1 MSQRQT
7 PQSDRIESHNDTPA
21 TLRVPREPDAYRVT
35 NHFLNRL
42 KQRVDE
48 AFQPSLPATLI
59 QDGTIRRLKPDC
71 GNNRRE
77 CHTKVAFVSTGP
89 KQRAWTL
96 VAGLRHEAYYNQ
108 RECHRAITIYC
119 GTPISERIRE

>member
-1 MSQRQT
+1 MHETHQRHRRT
-7 PQSDRIESHNDTPA
+7 DTQPTA
-21 TLRVPREPDAYRVT
+21 AIPDIPREPDAYRAT
-35 NHFLNRL
+35 NHFVNRL

-77 CHTKVAFVSTGP
+77 CHAKVAFVSTGP

-96 VAGLRHEAYYNQ
+96 VAGLRHEAYYNPKQ
-108 RECHRAITIYC
+108 CHRAITVYL
-119 GTPISERIRE
+119 GTPIEARILE

>member
-21 TLRVPREPDAYRVT
+21 TLQVPREPDAYRVT

-59 QDGTIRRLKPDC
+59 QDGTIKRLKPDC
-71 GNNRRE
+71 GKNRRE
-77 CHTKVAFVSTGP
+77 CHAKVAFSTTGP
-89 KQRAWTL
+89 KQRVWTL

-108 RECHRAITIYC
+108 RECHRAITIYL
-119 GTPISERIRE
+119 GTPISERIQE